1 MSSIR
6 SHQLVRAACAL
17 VLAAAAYS
25 PERANAQD
33 PGAQNVGMLDE
44 IVVTARRREEN
55 LQDVP
60 LSISV
65 VTAAEIEQRGIRSIA
80 DLVQTN
86 SSMNIDEGF
95 APGDTRIVIRGL
107 SPTRGRPN
115 VASLVDGIDISS
127 ENIGTA
133 GGSMLATPRLVDA
146 EQIEVVKGPQSAL
159 FGRSAFAGA
168 INYITKDPA
177 DEFEASIGL
186 DANDGEEYSGN
197 ASLSFPVTDKLG
209 VRLNGVW
216 WDEKGFYKNSIT
228 GGNVGG
234 GDGLGGALTVKWEPT
249 DSLSFKFRA
258 EYADDNFDLP
268 AQAFIPY
275 NGFSAVPAAASVCTA
290 PPPPT
295 SSGLVLNGFARDPSC
310 RVQYVNGV
318 LPDIGPTASN
328 NPAYI
333 LDPLAAAAGRPGAF
347 NDMQIQS
354 LRGRVPDAD
363 QLRVTFAPDYTRSTD
378 GGLTGPDYQG
388 SDRQVARYA
397 LVAHWDVGAG
407 RISSLTGYTSAN
419 TSTLFDSDKNAIP
432 GATLGSDNSTVEN
445 RLNTWGTTEQFSQE
459 LRFTSD
465 FDGPVNFVGGV
476 QYWEEKADQWDANN
490 NVIGN
495 GLVCSP
501 GLGPMGALGCL
512 YSETRVGL
520 WMDDTAAV
528 RGQNLTERDVDHK
541 SAYLQFNWNITER
554 WALGVE
560 GRYVDEKNTVAGDD
574 PIEIGFPPI
583 TGMGAPLTYY
593 SDPANSGP
601 SIVILCGSTGPCNP
615 VPPFIPT
622 GAPTNPVRGFY
633 PVGAGIVNNPALGS
647 IPCPFFATAPTCIP
661 PGTVLTN
668 PGYDRNTFSRT
679 DTYFTPRATL
689 QFTPVDGYL
698 LYATYAEGEKP
709 GGFSTLIGG
718 TGLTDRDTFEFK
730 PEKLKN
736 YELGAK
742 MRLSPSWIVNAA
754 IFRQDFSDKQVN
766 VQIAAG
772 NTIVTRIDNAASAT
786 IDGAE
791 LETTWAATDNLTL
804 SANLTYLDGTYDDYK
819 VLSNGVGEIA
829 RVGNCTLTAY
839 DNGVPACEIDRSG
852 KTIEDTPEIAFA
864 GNATYRRPIGNGNL
878 HWSVGV
884 DAIYQDERFL
894 EDDNA
899 VVLDAYWLGNVRVGL
914 EGERWSAIAY
924 VNNVTDDQTVRS
936 AGGGPG
942 LTDATWRFG
951 LATGMPANVPGQ
963 PPVSPSSV
971 VAAPRIPTAYFANL
985 PDPRVYG
992 LRLNFRF

>member
-1 MSSIR
+1 MSAIR
-6 SHQLVRAACAL
+6 SHQLVRAACAF
-17 VLAAAAYS
+17 VLAAAAFS
-25 PERANAQD
+25 PDSAQAQD

-65 VTAAEIEQRGIRSIA
+65 VTAAEIQERGIRSIA

-168 INYITKDPA
+168 INYITKDPS
-177 DEFEASIGL
+177 DEFEAAIGL
-186 DANDGEEYSGN
+186 DANDGEEYSGT
-197 ASLSFPVTDKLG
+197 ASLSFPVTEKLG

-249 DSLSFKFRA
+249 DNLSFKFRA

-275 NGFSAVPAAASVCTA
+275 NGYSAVPAAASAC
-290 PPPPT
+290 
-295 SSGLVLNGFARDPSC
+295 NGGFVRDPSC
-310 RVQYVNGV
+310 PGAAQT
-318 LPDIGPTASN
+318 LE
-328 NPAYI
+328 
-333 LDPLAAAAGRPGAF
+333 AAAAAIGRAGSF
-347 NDMQIQS
+347 NDMS
-354 LRGRVPDAD
+354 VLSFRGAVPDAD
-363 QLRVTFAPDYTRSTD
+363 QLRVTFTPDYARSTD
-378 GGLTGPDYQG
+378 GGLTGPDYTG
-388 SDRQVARYA
+388 SDRQIARYA
-397 LVAHWDVGAG
+397 LIAHWDVGPG
-407 RISSLTGYTSAN
+407 RISSLTGYTRAN

-432 GATLGSDNSTVEN
+432 GATLGSDDSSVEN

-465 FDGPVNFVGGV
+465 FDGPLNFVGGV
-476 QYWEEKADQWDANN
+476 QYWEEKADQWDSNN

-495 GLVCSP
+495 GIFCSP
-501 GLGPMGALGCL
+501 GLGPMGALGCV
-512 YSETRVGL
+512 YSTSRVGR
-520 WMDDTAAV
+520 WMGSTAAV

-541 SAYLQFNWNITER
+541 SAYLQLNWNITER

-574 PIEIGFPPI
+574 PIEISFPPLM
-583 TGMGAPLTYY
+583 TPMGPQTYY

-601 SIVILCGSTGPCNP
+601 SIVIVCGSTGPCDP
-615 VPPFIPT
+615 MPPFFT

-633 PVGAGIVNNPALGS
+633 PVGAGILNNPALS
-647 IPCPFFATAPTCIP
+647 VAPCPTYATAPTCIP

-668 PGYDRNTFSRT
+668 PGYIRNTFERT
-679 DTYFTPRATL
+679 DSYFTPRATV

-709 GGFSTLIGG
+709 GGFSTLFGG

-742 MRLSPSWIVNAA
+742 MRLSPTWIVNAA

-791 LETTWAATDNLTL
+791 IETTWRATDHLTL
-804 SANLTYLDGTYDDYK
+804 AGNLTYLDGTYDDYR
-819 VLSNGVGEIA
+819 VLSNGAGEIA
-829 RVGNCTLTAY
+829 RVGNCEIGAFE
-839 DNGVPACEIDRSG
+839 NGTPACWIDRSG
-852 KTIEDTPEIAFA
+852 NKVEDTPEFAFV
-864 GNATYRRPIGNGNL
+864 GNATYRRPIGSGNL

-884 DAIYQDERFL
+884 DAIFQDKRFL
-894 EDDNA
+894 EDDNV
-899 VVLDAYWLGNVRVGL
+899 VVLDSYWLGNLRLGL
-914 EGERWSAIAY
+914 EGERWSAVAY

-942 LTDATWRFG
+942 LTDATWRLG
-951 LATGMPANVPGQ
+951 IAGAAGVI
-963 PPVSPSSV
+963 
-971 VAAPRIPTAYFANL
+971 AAPRIPTAYFANL

-992 LRLNFRF
+992 LRLNFNF

>member
-1 MSSIR
+1 MSSIH
-6 SHQLVRAACAL
+6 SSQLLRAACAF
-17 VLAAAAYS
+17 VFASAAFA
-25 PERANAQD
+25 PGGAQAQN
-33 PGAQNVGMLDE
+33 PGAQSLGMLDE

-65 VTAAEIEQRGIRSIA
+65 VGAAEIQERGIRSIA

-86 SSMNIDEGF
+86 SSMSIDEGF

-168 INYITKDPA
+168 INYITKDPS
-177 DEFEASIGL
+177 DEFEAAIGL

-197 ASLSFPVTDKLG
+197 ASISFPVTDTLG
-209 VRLNGVW
+209 VRVNGLW
-216 WDEKGFYKNSIT
+216 WDEKGFYKNSIS
-228 GGNVGG
+228 GRDVGG

-249 DSLSFKFRA
+249 ENLSFKFRA

-275 NGFSAVPAAASVCTA
+275 NGFSAVPANASVCS
-290 PPPPT
+290 P
-295 SSGLVLNGFARDPSC
+295 GGFVRDPSC
-310 RVQYVNGV
+310 QYQYFNGSQ
-318 LPDIGPTASN
+318 PTSGAPN
-328 NPAYI
+328 NPSYI
-333 LDPLAAAAGRPGAF
+333 LEPLAAAAGRPGSF
-347 NDMQIQS
+347 NDMQVLS
-354 LRGRVPDAD
+354 YRGRVPDAD
-363 QLRVTFAPDYTRSTD
+363 QLAVTFTPDYARSTD
-378 GGLTGPDYQG
+378 GGLTGPDYPG

-407 RISSLTGYTSAN
+407 RISSLTGYTKAD

-432 GATLGSDNSTVEN
+432 GTTPGADNSTVEN

-459 LRFTSD
+459 LRFASD

-495 GLVCSP
+495 GIVCTP

-512 YSETRVGL
+512 YSSTRVGL
-520 WMDDTAAV
+520 WMDDIAAV
-528 RGQNLTERDVDHK
+528 RGQSLTERDVDHK

-574 PIEIGFPPI
+574 PIEIAFPPII
-583 TGMGAPLTYY
+583 TGMGPQTYY
-593 SDPANSGP
+593 GDLPNSGTG
-601 SIVILCGSTGPCNP
+601 IVILCGSTGPCNP

-633 PVGAGIVNNPALGS
+633 PVGQGVLNNPALGS

-668 PGYDRNTFSRT
+668 PGSIRNTFSRT
-679 DTYFTPRATL
+679 DSYFTPHATL

-698 LYATYAEGEKP
+698 LYATFAEGEKP

-718 TGLTDRDTFEFK
+718 SGFTDRETFEFK

-754 IFRQDFSDKQVN
+754 FFRQDFADKQVN
-766 VQIAAG
+766 VQIVAG
-772 NTIVTRIDNAASAT
+772 NTVVTRIDNAASAT

-791 LETTWAATDNLTL
+791 LETTWAATEHLTL
-804 SANLTYLDGTYDDYK
+804 SGNITWLDGTYDDYK

-829 RVGNCTLTAY
+829 RVGNCRLTTY
-839 DNGVPACEIDRSG
+839 SNGAPACEIDRSG
-852 KTIEDTPEIAFA
+852 KSIEDTPELAFA
-864 GNATYRRPIGNGNL
+864 GNATYRRPIATGKL

-899 VVLDAYWLGNVRVGL
+899 VVLDSYWLGNLRFGL

-924 VNNVTDDQTVRS
+924 VNNLTGDQTVRS

-942 LTDATWRFG
+942 LNDATWRFG
-951 LATGMPANVPGQ
+951 LATGLQPG
-963 PPVSPSSV
+963 VSPSPV
-971 VAAPRIPTAYFANL
+971 VPTPRIPTGYFANL

-992 LRLNFRF
+992 LRLNYRF